1 MMLDRYWIE
10 DKKSV
15 FFIDIAEV
23 AELVDAHASG
33 ACAFGCT
40 GSSPVF
46 GTKWK
51 KKPCSSMNYKAFLL
65 IMSR

>member
-1 MMLDRYWIE
+1 MSKFYLKYDFGPILNRRQKERIF
-10 DKKSV
+10 DCN
-15 FFIDIAEV
+15 AEV

-46 GTKWK
+46 GTESK
-51 KKPCSSMNYKAFLL
+51 
-65 IMSR
+65 